1 MLISNDK
8 EMMMIG
14 FPESTLTQ
22 EAAFFVGQE
31 LKSQMHIIPP
41 DEFFSIQDKSKYQY
55 GVAFNQELDM
65 RMKVIDEIN
74 ALDLDCVRYMHD
86 SVVCYTRDIK
96 SVIGRG
102 TFIAPF
108 STILM
113 GATLGDFCAVET
125 YCLISH
131 HVSIGNNVMLH
142 SGTMIAGRTTIGNN
156 CVFNFK
162 SAVLNKLTVGDN
174 VMVNAIS
181 TLTKDALDSGVYI
194 GSPARKFG
202 GNAG

>member
-1 MLISNDK
+1 MLIANDK

-31 LKSQMHIIPP
+31 LKSKMHIISP
-41 DEFFSIQDKSKYQY
+41 DEFFAIPNKQDYQY
-55 GVAFNQELDM
+55 GVAFNKEIDK
-65 RMKVIDEIN
+65 RGAVIAEIN
-74 ALDLDCVRYMHD
+74 ALNLDCVRYMHD
-86 SVVCYTRDIK
+86 SVICYTKDIAK
-96 SVIGRG
+96 VIGRG

-131 HVSIGNNVMLH
+131 HVTIGDNVMLH
-142 SGTMIAGRTTIGNN
+142 SGTMIAGRTTVGDN
-156 CVFNFK
+156 CIFNFR
-162 SAVLNKLTVGDN
+162 STVLNELTVGDN
-174 VMVNAIS
+174 VMLNAVS
-181 TLTKDALDSGVYI
+181 TLTKDTTGSGVYI
-194 GSPARKFG
+194 GTPARKFS
-202 GNAG
+202 GNAN

>member
-1 MLISNDK
+1 
-8 EMMMIG
+8 MMMIG

-31 LKSQMHIIPP
+31 LQSKMHIISP
-41 DEFFSIQDKSKYQY
+41 DEFFAIQNKHEYQY
-55 GVAFNQELDM
+55 GVAFNQDLEK
-65 RMKVIDEIN
+65 RQQVIDIIN
-74 ALDLDCVRYMHD
+74 ELDLDCVRYMHD
-86 SVVCYTRDIK
+86 SVVCYEKDIK
-96 SVIGRG
+96 KVIGRG

-131 HVSIGNNVMLH
+131 HVKIGNNVMLH
-142 SGTMIAGRTTIGNN
+142 SGTMIAGRTTIGDN

-162 SAVLNKLTVGDN
+162 SAALNKLTVGDN

-181 TLTKDALDSGVYI
+181 TLTKDALESGVYI
-194 GSPARKFG
+194 GSPARRFSG
-202 GNAG
+202 TQ

>member
-1 MLISNDK
+1 MLISNNK

-31 LKSQMHIIPP
+31 LQSKMHIISP
-41 DEFFSIQDKSKYQY
+41 DEFFAIQNKHEYQY
-55 GVAFNQELDM
+55 GVAFNQDLEK
-65 RMKVIDEIN
+65 RQQVIDIIN
-74 ALDLDCVRYMHD
+74 ELDLDCVRYMHD
-86 SVVCYTRDIK
+86 SVVCYEKDIK
-96 SVIGRG
+96 KVIGRG

-131 HVSIGNNVMLH
+131 HVKIGNNVMLH
-142 SGTMIAGRTTIGNN
+142 SGTMIAGRTTIGDN

-162 SAVLNKLTVGDN
+162 SAALNKLTVGDN

-181 TLTKDALDSGVYI
+181 TLTKDALESGVYI
-194 GSPARKFG
+194 GSPARRFSG
-202 GNAG
+202 TQ